1 VRRGASYSILFVILT
16 CFIGCVQP
24 FEVDFPEN
32 DKILVISGVLTNA
45 DKIHYVNISYT
56 RSLNEASDIP
66 DVIDAEVSVEDE
78 FGNVVIYLQEGTGR
92 YISPTG
98 FKAEIGVKYQ
108 LKVLHEGQLFVSEQV
123 KLVSP
128 TEIENVHWD
137 PKEVIDSDL
146 EEVVHGA
153 QFFIDSEESQNKYFR
168 YEWEGTHLIIPPF
181 SATHEVV
188 DRQIVEIDFVP
199 TPCYSTG
206 YSNNL
211 LLATTIGLSQPR
223 VLDVPIHFIP
233 ETDSRLR
240 HAYSLLVRQYSLT
253 ESAYNYYKQLKDNNE
268 SSGSFFDAQQGS
280 IVGNIKNDSD
290 PESLVL
296 GYFEVS
302 GESSKRKKFTR
313 GSDFKS
319 QIATAAFSFYCG
331 EIIVCDED
339 TGECGDVSEG
349 GTPEAAIENITLGYA
364 DYIYQLDT
372 SAMPPLA
379 NIQRRGCTDCSYYAT
394 TDTPDF
400 WYE

>member
-1 VRRGASYSILFVILT
+1 MRRGANYSFLLVFMIIF
-16 CFIGCVQP
+16 FGCVQP

-45 DKIHYVNISYT
+45 DKTHYVNISYT
-56 RSLNEASDIP
+56 RSLNDDYGMPEI
-66 DVIDAEVSVEDE
+66 IDAEVSVEDE
-78 FGNVVIYLQEGTGR
+78 FGNVFSYLQESNGR
-92 YISPTG
+92 YTSPMG

-123 KLVSP
+123 ELVSP
-128 TEIENVHWD
+128 TEIDNVHWD

-146 EEVVHGA
+146 EEVVFGA
-153 QFFIDSEESQNKYFR
+153 QFFIDSEESQNRYFR
-168 YEWEGTHLIIPPF
+168 YEWEGTHLILPPF
-181 SATHEVV
+181 AATHEVI

-211 LLATTIGLSQPR
+211 LLATTVGLSQPR
-223 VLDVPIHFIP
+223 VLDVPINFIP
-233 ETDSRLR
+233 ETDSKLR

-280 IVGNIKNDSD
+280 IVGNITNASD
-290 PESLVL
+290 PESIVL

-302 GESSKRKKFTR
+302 GESTKRKKFTR
-313 GSDFKS
+313 GSDFRNL
-319 QIATAAFSFYCG
+319 IALAPFPFYCG
-331 EIIVCDED
+331 EIIVCDEE
-339 TGECGDVSEG
+339 TGECGDITE
-349 GTPEAAIENITLGYA
+349 GTPEEAIENITLGFA

-372 SAMPPLA
+372 SDMPQSA
-379 NIQRRGCTDCSYYAT
+379 FVQRRGCTDCSYYAT